1 VGPHRVGA
9 QAACVSTFGLACART
24 APNAV
29 ATITGLDRSDGFAW
43 DTYEEFAV
51 PLDTVRANFARY
63 GLLDEQ
69 VRFLAGWFK
78 DTLPAAP
85 FSQLAVVRLDGDLYE
100 STWDAMTSL
109 YPRLSPGGFLI
120 VDDYKLPACA
130 KAIQNYRDVHGI
142 TDRMNPIDAGAIFW
156 RKS

>member
-69 VRFLAGWFK
+69 VRFLAGWFRH
-78 DTLPAAP
+78 PARRAVLATCGRAARRGP
-85 FSQLAVVRLDGDLYE
+85 VRVHVGRDDLAVSETVARRLLDRRRLQIARACQGDPELFATCTG
-100 STWDAMTSL
+100 SRIA
-109 YPRLSPGGFLI
+109 
-120 VDDYKLPACA
+120 
-130 KAIQNYRDVHGI
+130 
-142 TDRMNPIDAGAIFW
+142 
-156 RKS
+156 